1 MYRIEKIS
9 NEKYL
14 FEYTKGVNLL
24 TAFTDVSGV
33 IQFKDLNLC
42 FLNNP
47 WKALAWD
54 YNEYLGIL
62 EWWTGH
68 QVNMSKPVVTKEL
81 SLLQYKRQV

>member
-54 YNEYLGIL
+54 YNEYSGTL

>member
-24 TAFTDVSGV
+24 TTFIDANGA

-54 YNEYLGIL
+54 YNEPLGTL
-62 EWWTGH
+62 EWWIGH
-68 QVNMSKPVVTKEL
+68 QVNMSRPVTKEL